1 MNARTRQGL
10 VALCSLGVLLGSG
23 GFLWARNSGV
33 LSASRFGGGGGGGI
47 LSSARQE
54 APSTEVV
61 AYLRW
66 LKSFEAERHH
76 LQVNHAVSLAPLF
89 TTAGY
94 ADMLSEDAP
103 PIIGPPELAVARRFE
118 ERVSPVIRGSAAT
131 QAAFEKTPAPA
142 ECAALAMNYHGA
154 LGHARTGIGTIFEK
168 TITTIHGMARSKTK
182 LDVAL
187 PTLSYLDRENAQKNL
202 SHAVDASFAN
212 AATELKEL
220 QTRYLL
226 PPDIDAAHFTI
237 APG

>member
-1 MNARTRQGL
+1 M
-10 VALCSLGVLLGSG
+10 ALGSLGIMLSSG

-33 LSASRFGGGGGGGI
+33 LGANWVGSGGGV
-47 LSSARQE
+47 LSSTRQE
-54 APSTEVV
+54 APSEEVI

-66 LKSFEAERHH
+66 LKSFEAERHR
-76 LQVNHAVSLAPLF
+76 LQVNHALSLAPLT

-131 QAAFEKTPAPA
+131 QSAFERTPAPT
-142 ECAALAMNYHGA
+142 ECATLATNYHGA

-168 TITTIHGMARSKTK
+168 TVTTIHGMARSKDK
-182 LDVAL
+182 LKEAM
-187 PTLSYLDRENAQKNL
+187 PTLTYLDRENAEKNL
-202 SHAVDASFAN
+202 SYAVDATFAN
-212 AATELKEL
+212 AAAEL
-220 QTRYLL
+220 QKLQGQYQL
-226 PPDIDAAHFTI
+226 PADIDSKHFTI